1 MFHDDIQKKIKTKKR
16 DVKVLFIVGDSGTT
30 VNHEIDKT
38 TNKNLYS
45 GFTYDIWQNIAE
57 DLQDKYNF
65 ATYFTHE
72 QKINASDYN
81 SIVDKVGNG
90 EYDVAIGLFHHT
102 PWREKRI
109 DFTTPIILDS
119 TSVIHYPNETAMGDA
134 KLVIEKVGMLI
145 SILLLSGLALGL
157 ILAYIDK
164 KRYMPFKGMKYVRR
178 VVLSTMA
185 AMFGEMGF
193 LTENASLSI
202 KGMIAVMIIV
212 IIATLTLMYI
222 QAQLTDAI
230 IERVGAFTRNDI
242 AGKRLIGVKGSAGAE
257 KMNKYDL
264 SELKEISHKTDIDNQ
279 IVKYYLENKDNYNGF
294 VMSHA
299 RALPLLKKHGFI
311 SSNNFGNQPA
321 GFVVTHDMPN
331 LLDDINISIMHLKKI
346 GKLRKLC
353 RAYYMDD
360 TSGTL
365 CSME

>member
-1 MFHDDIQKKIKTKKR
+1 MYQHDIQKKLKTKKR
-16 DVKVLFIVGDSGTT
+16 DIKVLFIVGDSGTT
-30 VNHEIDKT
+30 IKHTVDKQT
-38 TNKNLYS
+38 GKHLYS
-45 GFTYDIWQNIAE
+45 GFTYDVWQLIAE
-57 DLQDKYNF
+57 DLKKKYNF
-65 ATYFTHE
+65 SSHFTDDK
-72 QKINASDYN
+72 KINASNYN
-81 SIVDKVGNG
+81 AIVDKVANK

-109 DFTTPIILDS
+109 DFTTSVILDS
-119 TSVIHYPNETAMGDA
+119 TSVIHYPNETALGDA
-134 KLVIEKVGMLI
+134 QLVIGEVGKLI
-145 SILLLSGLALGL
+145 AILLLSGLALGL
-157 ILAYIDK
+157 LLAYIDK

-222 QAQLTDAI
+222 QAELTDAI
-230 IERVGAFTRNDI
+230 IDRVGAFTRNDI
-242 AGKRLIGVKGSAGAE
+242 GGKRLIGIKGSAGSE
-257 KMNKYDL
+257 KMANHNL
-264 SELKEISHKTDIDNQ
+264 SELKEINHETDIDDA
-279 IVKYYLENKDNYNGF
+279 IVKHYIENKDKYNGF

-299 RALPLLKKHGFI
+299 RAIPLLKKHGFI

-321 GFVVTHDMPN
+321 GFIVTHTMPH

-353 RAYYMDD
+353 KAYYSDD
-360 TSGTL
+360 TSGTV